1 MSSQSSKDAEKF
13 TKVEAEVHNKVMDE
27 QINSETNV
35 TKDQFEDVVKQL
47 KDRNKRS
54 YDFLTKAGAEFQ
66 DSIFKLCKRMIADEC
81 FPARFSK
88 TTLYN
93 LWKRKGSRED
103 LNNHRYIHLK
113 NWLPRLAET
122 LTGDMMKED
131 IFRGGTKYQ
140 IGGVPGHRME

>member
-1 MSSQSSKDAEKF
+1 
-13 TKVEAEVHNKVMDE
+13 
-27 QINSETNV
+27 
-35 TKDQFEDVVKQL
+35 
-47 KDRNKRS
+47 
-54 YDFLTKAGAEFQ
+54 
-66 DSIFKLCKRMIADEC
+66 MIADEC

-140 IGGVPGHRME
+140 IGGVPGHRMEEHLLSIKCIIGRYMSKGEGVIMQLVDIQKFFDKERLGTIMTSLRKVQVVPVLPRMC